1 MALKLIAKQLEK
13 LYQEIPEE
21 CGFSAGPLEDDMLH
35 WEASIL
41 GPEDSPYHGGRFW
54 LRIDFTADYPF
65 RPPKIIFLTKV
76 FHPNVEP
83 DGKIC
88 IDFLQ
93 DEWKPSYTIGYLL
106 MAICSLLLHP
116 HPDNPA
122 HQEAANMY
130 LSDPEKF
137 KQTAEEWTK
146 LHAPLDVWHQFPY
159 IHLIN
164 QMAVTNHFSQ
174 DIFFG
179 CFCSDDLISCLLQCT
194 LKTKLH
200 KNISQASHVLTF

>member
-1 MALKLIAKQLEK
+1 MKTLINKCK
-13 LYQEIPEE
+13 FGGC
-21 CGFSAGPLEDDMLH
+21 CGLL
-35 WEASIL
+35 
-41 GPEDSPYHGGRFW
+41 
-54 LRIDFTADYPF
+54 
-65 RPPKIIFLTKV
+65 IFL
-76 FHPNVEP
+76 
-83 DGKIC
+83 
-88 IDFLQ
+88 
-93 DEWKPSYTIGYLL
+93 IGLYIVISVL

>member
-1 MALKLIAKQLEK
+1 MVVSWAVYHWSDAWCLPLSDSQQW
-13 LYQEIPEE
+13 LYL
-21 CGFSAGPLEDDMLH
+21 SVSVLH

-194 LKTKLH
+194 LKT
-200 KNISQASHVLTF
+200 